1 MIKAENGSGK
11 STILDA
17 LAFVLFGKPYRN
29 IKLGQLVN
37 RFNDKDL
44 EVELEFEI
52 GKDRYSIMRG
62 YKPAKFNISKNGHD
76 LNVLS
81 AKKLNQEEIDK
92 LLGINYVLFKNI
104 VAVASTYNKPF
115 LMLSASERRNL
126 IEVIFNIY
134 VIASMLNEVKRR
146 NKMNLTQQQLN
157 AATMSGLNEQIAS
170 VEKFVN
176 ETAKIIEKFEQDKKA
191 AIEKLELDIANEESL
206 VSQCEKNISIADK
219 KSAELIGQT
228 DDKEATQEY
237 TDKKSDLNT
246 AERIVKE
253 VTETLET
260 LKNQS
265 VCPVCGSEL
274 TNERASAHI
283 EELNAKLEKNKSDIE
298 SLTAS
303 VTDLESKIK
312 KIRDNKKLYDVIAVK
327 RADQLNRLNS
337 AKTLIED
344 LLQKKK
350 QQKSSICNIDIAQ
363 YKNQFASLQSRISD
377 LTSDMSSL
385 DKKISLDK
393 VLTEILG
400 DSGLKTFFFKQLLP
414 QLNSQVNKYITA
426 FGLQIT
432 LEFDQ
437 NLNAMIQQ
445 GKYECE
451 YASFSAGERARIDM
465 AILLAFFDISRN
477 ISNWSCN
484 ILFIDEVMDGGVD
497 AAGVEQF
504 ISTLFNIVS
513 GDMHQKLGIYLISHK
528 LSNVDVAWDS
538 IVEISKTNRFS
549 ELKVV
554 NSHEDSNNK

>member
-62 YKPAKFNISKNGHD
+62 YKPAKFNLSKNGQD
-76 LNVLS
+76 LSVLS

-115 LMLSASERRNL
+115 LMLSAGERRNL

-146 NKMNLTQQQLN
+146 NKMNQTQQQLN
-157 AATMSGLNEQIAS
+157 VVTMSGLNEQIVS

-176 ETAKIIEKFEQDKKA
+176 ETAKIIEKFEQDKKM
-191 AIEKLELDIANEESL
+191 AIKKIESDIASEENL
-206 VSQCEKNISIADK
+206 ISQCEKNISIADK
-219 KSAELIGQT
+219 KSAELVKQV
-228 DDKEATQEY
+228 DDKEVTQKY
-237 TDKKSDLNT
+237 TESVSDLNT
-246 AERIVKE
+246 AERIIQE
-253 VTETLET
+253 VTETLES

-274 TNERASAHI
+274 TNEHASAHI
-283 EELNAKLEKNKSDIE
+283 EELNRKLEKNKSNIERLTTDI
-298 SLTAS
+298 A
-303 VTDLESKIK
+303 DLKGK
-312 KIRDNKKLYDVIAVK
+312 LNKIRDNKKLYDMIAVK
-327 RADQLNRLNS
+327 KAEQVNKFDN
-337 AKTLIED
+337 AKREIEE

-350 QQKSSICNIDIAQ
+350 QQESLVCNIDIEQ
-363 YKNQFASLQSRISD
+363 YKNQFSSLQSRIAD
-377 LTSDMSSL
+377 LSVDITRL
-385 DKKISLDK
+385 DKKINLDK
-393 VLTEILG
+393 ILTEILG

-426 FGLQIT
+426 FNLQIT

-437 NLNAMIQQ
+437 NLNALIQQ

-484 ILFIDEVMDGGVD
+484 VLFIDEVMDGGVD

-504 ISTLFNIVS
+504 ISTLFNVVS

-528 LSNVDVAWDS
+528 LGNVDVAWDS
-538 IVEISKTNRFS
+538 IVEINKTNRFS
-549 ELKVV
+549 ELTVV

>member
-1 MIKAENGSGK
+1 M
-11 STILDA
+11 
-17 LAFVLFGKPYRN
+17 FGKPYRN

-62 YKPAKFNISKNGHD
+62 YKPAKFSMSKNGQD

-146 NKMNLTQQQLN
+146 NKMNQTQQQLN
-157 AATMSGLNEQIAS
+157 TATMSGLNEQILS

-176 ETAKIIEKFEQDKKA
+176 ETSKIIEKFEQDKKA
-191 AIEKLELDIANEESL
+191 AIEKIESDIANEESL
-206 VSQCEKNISIADK
+206 ASQCEKNICIADK
-219 KSAELIGQT
+219 KSAELAEQI
-228 DDKEATQEY
+228 DDKETTQKY
-237 TDKKSDLNT
+237 TDHKSDLNI
-246 AERIVKE
+246 AERIIKE

-274 TNERASAHI
+274 TNEHAFAHV
-283 EELNAKLEKNKSDIE
+283 EELNTKLEKNKSDAE
-298 SLTAS
+298 RLTIDIA
-303 VTDLESKIK
+303 DLENKLK
-312 KIRDNKKLYDVIAVK
+312 KIRDNKKLYDIITVK
-327 RADQLNRLNS
+327 KAEQVSKLDN
-337 AKTLIED
+337 AKRQIEE

-350 QQKSSICNIDIAQ
+350 QQTSSTCNIDIEQ
-363 YKNQFASLQSRISD
+363 YKNQFSSLQSRISD
-377 LTSDMSSL
+377 LTNDMTSL
-385 DKKISLDK
+385 DKKINLDK
-393 VLTEILG
+393 TLIEILG

-426 FGLQIT
+426 FNLQIT

-437 NLNAMIQQ
+437 NLNAQIQQ

-504 ISTLFNIVS
+504 ISTLFNVVS

-528 LSNVDVAWDS
+528 LGNVDVAWDS

-554 NSHEDSNNK
+554 NSHEDSNSK